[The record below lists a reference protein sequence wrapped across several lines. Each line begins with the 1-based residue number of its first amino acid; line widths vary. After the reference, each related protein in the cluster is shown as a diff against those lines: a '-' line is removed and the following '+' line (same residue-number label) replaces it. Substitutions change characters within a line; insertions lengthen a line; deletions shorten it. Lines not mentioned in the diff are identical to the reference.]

1 MAGAP
6 KGNQN
11 GRKAKRWENA
21 LTRALARVAEGK
33 GFEAGLDPI
42 ADKVVA
48 QAMAGDR
55 GAWQEIANRLDGKPA
70 QSVELNANITHD
82 LPDSEL
88 DSRLD
93 ALREA
98 GIAGAAGG
106 EAATH

>member
-21 LTRALARVAEGK
+21 LTRALARISAGK

-42 ADKVVA
+42 ADKVVSLA
-48 QAMAGDR
+48 INGDKD
-55 GAWQEIANRLDGKPA
+55 AWQEIANRLDGKHA
-70 QSVELNANITHD
+70 QSLELNANITHE
-82 LPDSEL
+82 LPDAEL
-88 DSRLD
+88 DQRLN

-98 GIAGAAGG
+98 GAAGAAGG
-106 EAATH
+106 KAATH